1 MNHCSNPKNAIME
14 FLVSIKILPPSGEEE
29 SAKLYAAEATRA
41 RELADMGIIR
51 RLWRV
56 PGQRSNWGLW
66 EAKDATALH
75 KAISSLPLYPY
86 MEVEVHPL
94 AEHPSDP
101 LRNPGA

>member
-1 MNHCSNPKNAIME
+1 ME
-14 FLVSIKILPPSGEEE
+14 FLVSIKISPPSGEED

-56 PGQRSNWGLW
+56 PGQRANWGLW

-75 KAISSLPLYPY
+75 QAISSLPLYPY
-86 MEVEVHPL
+86 MEVNVHPL

-101 LRNPGA
+101 LRNSGV